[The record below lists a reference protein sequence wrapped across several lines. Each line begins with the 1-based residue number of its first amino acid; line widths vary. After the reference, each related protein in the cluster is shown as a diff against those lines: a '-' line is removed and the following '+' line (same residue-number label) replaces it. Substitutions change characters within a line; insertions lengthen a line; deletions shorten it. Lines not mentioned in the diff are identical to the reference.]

1 MLPLLAGPTPAPP
14 PPCPWLSVCAHRSL
28 HCTRYLLM
36 STVERPR
43 GSRGL
48 SQLPGSVLLFVPN
61 GYLLVGLSVS
71 GPVLLCA
78 SVLVALSLG
87 DSCPSASPTFPPW
100 LCWPVSMEPFLAL
113 RSGGR
118 WPSPWS
124 QPESQERAER
134 IPGAPQ
140 RPWPGAAGQLVS
152 TAPLWARSG
161 GPHSQKGVGFV
172 LSHPGLLLPLPDLNQ
187 NPLAP
192 NSKDVD
198 SPSLGRGEGWS
209 LCLPRPRCHP
219 GCFFSKTVNIDSA
232 LFC

>member
-14 PPCPWLSVCAHRSL
+14 PPCPWLSVCAHWSL
-28 HCTRYLLM
+28 HCTRYLL
-36 STVERPR
+36 SVHGGAAAGFPGTLAAAWLRAPLCPKR
-43 GSRGL
+43 LPPCRSQCLRSRAPVCVCPCC
-48 SQLPGSVLLFVPN
+48 SVPGGILL
-61 GYLLVGLSVS
+61 
-71 GPVLLCA
+71 
-78 SVLVALSLG
+78 LSLP
-87 DSCPSASPTFPPW
+87 DIPS
-100 LCWPVSMEPFLAL
+100 LAL
-113 RSGGR
+113 LASFHGAIFSSAQRGR
-118 WPSPWS
+118 WPSSWS

-161 GPHSQKGVGFV
+161 GPHSQKGVGFI

>member
-1 MLPLLAGPTPAPP
+1 MHKVFIE
-14 PPCPWLSVCAHRSL
+14 CPRWSGHGV
-28 HCTRYLLM
+28 
-36 STVERPR
+36 P
-43 GSRGL
+43 RGL

-61 GYLLVGLSVS
+61 GYLLVGLGVS

-87 DSCPSASPTFPPW
+87 DPCPSASPTLPPW
-100 LCWPVSMEPFLAL
+100 LRRPVPREPFLAL
-113 RSGGR
+113 RSGDGG
-118 WPSPWS
+118 PAPGPNLSPRS
-124 QPESQERAER
+124 GAER

-187 NPLAP
+187 THWHLTPKMWTA
-192 NSKDVD
+192 
-198 SPSLGRGEGWS
+198 PSLGRGKGWS
-209 LCLPRPRCHP
+209 LCLPHPHCHP
-219 GCFFSKTVNIDSA
+219 GCFFSMTVNIDSA

>member
-113 RSGGR
+113 RSGDGG
-118 WPSPWS
+118 PAPGPNLSP
-124 QPESQERAER
+124 
-134 IPGAPQ
+134 
-140 RPWPGAAGQLVS
+140 
-152 TAPLWARSG
+152 RSG
-161 GPHSQKGVGFV
+161 LRGFLVPPRGRGQGLQGSWSPLPPCGHGVGV
-172 LSHPGLLLPLPDLNQ
+172 PILRRGWASSSLTLG
-187 NPLAP
+187 
-192 NSKDVD
+192 SCY
-198 SPSLGRGEGWS
+198 PSL
-209 LCLPRPRCHP
+209 
-219 GCFFSKTVNIDSA
+219 I
-232 LFC
+232 